1 MSILRPRSAET
12 LGAARKIVL
21 QLPLS
26 NPDALGP
33 FVENCLRDGV
43 ALIAVVGEN
52 AAAVEDLVDDFIIG
66 DGSDRSR
73 FIVTSQHEG
82 ETLEEVMEFAETFN
96 AGDGG
101 SVQLVRL

>member
-1 MSILRPRSAET
+1 MT
-12 LGAARKIVL
+12 YARKIVL

-33 FVENCLRDGV
+33 FVEICLRDGV
-43 ALIAVVGEN
+43 ALIAIVGEN
-52 AAAVEDLVDDFIIG
+52 AAAVEDLIDDVIIG

-73 FIVTSQHEG
+73 FITTTQHAG
-82 ETLEEVMEFAETFN
+82 ETLEDALEFAAIFN
-96 AGDGG
+96 ASDGG

>member
-1 MSILRPRSAET
+1 MTTAAET
-12 LGAARKIVL
+12 RSRMTLARRVVL
-21 QLPLS
+21 QLPLG

-52 AAAVEDLVDDFIIG
+52 AAAVEDLIDDIIVG
-66 DGSDRSR
+66 DGSVRNR
-73 FIVTSQHEG
+73 FIATTQHEG
-82 ETLEEVMEFAETFN
+82 ETLEEVMEFAATFN
-96 AGDGG
+96 ASDGG